1 MKVKCLYILC
11 VLLAVSCSKREAKDH
26 VDALPEIFPD
36 YIGVTVP
43 ENICPMNFSV
53 PGADYIRAI
62 IKNEKGEEIDV
73 TGKDHVE
80 IPERAWHELIN
91 SKFIIQKIIIRFLL

>member
-1 MKVKCLYILC
+1 MKSKYLY
-11 VLLAVSCSKREAKDH
+11 VLSLLLLVSCSKRDAKEQ

-53 PGADYIRAI
+53 LDADYVRAI
-62 IKNEKGEEIDV
+62 IKNERDEVIDV
-73 TGKDHVE
+73 TASMIK
-80 IPERAWHELIN
+80 EL
-91 SKFIIQKIIIRFLL
+91 KK